1 MSGSCISCDDSV
13 LSTIASVAGI
23 LTFVYAVCAGFYLKT
38 KWGANALRNSPQEFN
53 NLVESLKQSFEEYQ
67 LFAERLT
74 EWRDQ
79 DRILANKAAR
89 LADAAEYQ
97 LQELRSLIGIES
109 PERLFSNRRYWW
121 WSARFVIVQSRL
133 KKSMEKKNEIMEELR
148 RLQQA
153 FTIKFVDIYNQP
165 IDSH

>member
-1 MSGSCISCDDSV
+1 MSGSCGTCDDSI

-23 LTFVYAVCAGFYLKT
+23 LTFVYAILAGVYINA
-38 KWGANALRNSPQEFN
+38 KWGANALRNSPQEFHS
-53 NLVESLKQSFEEYQ
+53 LVESLRQSFEEYQ

-79 DRILANKAAR
+79 DRVLANKAAR

-97 LQELRSLIGIES
+97 LQELRTLIGIES

-121 WSARFVIVQSRL
+121 WSARFVVIQGRL
-133 KKSMEKKNEIMEELR
+133 RKSMEKKNEIMEELR

-153 FTIKFVDIYNQP
+153 FFIKLVIYFHFLP
-165 IDSH
+165 KRL

>member
-1 MSGSCISCDDSV
+1 MSTACAPCQDSI
-13 LSTIASVAGI
+13 LSTIASITGI
-23 LTFVYAVCAGFYLKT
+23 LTFVYAIVAGAYINA

-53 NLVESLKQSFEEYQ
+53 DLVDSLRQSFEEYQ

-74 EWRDQ
+74 EWRDL
-79 DRILANKAAR
+79 DRVLANKAAR

-97 LQELRSLIGIES
+97 LQELRKLIGTES

-121 WSARFVIVQSRL
+121 WSARFVAVQGRL
-133 KKSMEKKNEIMEELR
+133 RKSMEKKNEIMEELR

-153 FTIKFVDIYNQP
+153 FFIKFVDMWTP
-165 IDSH
+165 F